1 MIDSHCHLDHDPLF
15 QNLIDFINNQ
25 NINSYMNFIID
36 QMFVANK
43 YFNDQE
49 PWNKKDDAK
58 RLSTIIY
65 TSLELIRKIST
76 LLYPVI
82 PQSSLKALSIF
93 AIKENEVSI
102 ETIKNN
108 SFLKPGSVI
117 KKIDILFNKVIVND

>member
-1 MIDSHCHLDHDPLF
+1 MI
-15 QNLIDFINNQ
+15 NLRN
-25 NINSYMNFIID
+25 
-36 QMFVANK
+36 
-43 YFNDQE
+43 
-49 PWNKKDDAK
+49 K

-93 AIKENEVSI
+93 KIKEDEINI

-117 KKIDILFNKVIVND
+117 KKIDILFNKVIVDD